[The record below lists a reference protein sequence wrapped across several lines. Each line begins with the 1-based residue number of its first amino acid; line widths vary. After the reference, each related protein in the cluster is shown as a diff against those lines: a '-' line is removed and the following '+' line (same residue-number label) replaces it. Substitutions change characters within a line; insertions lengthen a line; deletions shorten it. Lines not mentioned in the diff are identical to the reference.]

1 MLSNTTDWPKRA
13 HIVPMKRLTWFEA
26 QVMENYVEGPNDR
39 YGINAAAN
47 MMLLK
52 SDLHKSF
59 DNRQWT
65 ALPVDG
71 HWVARF
77 FKPTDSLG
85 YVYHNREVNINAG
98 VAPQLLFARFALLI
112 FDSLISFIR
121 AYRRDAIPIKV
132 NRMQKNLTPTYATS
146 LLPSERRSTPSSS
159 SQAGQ
164 KRSRTNTPR
173 QTNQP
178 GDNDDDRPL
187 FDDSFKSTTLVND
200 DSKDDDDKG
209 SIGDETLYP
218 AVDVSCDADGS
229 IHGSKKRCSSFHGAI
244 VAVNLETLRQKLLNV
259 PLQYITRDEGLGVE
273 LSEGCL

>member
-1 MLSNTTDWPKRA
+1 
-13 HIVPMKRLTWFEA
+13 
-26 QVMENYVEGPNDR
+26 MENYIEGPNDR

-59 DNRQWT
+59 ENHQWT

-85 YVYHNREVNINAG
+85 YIYHNREVNINAG
-98 VAPQLLFARFALLI
+98 VAPQLLFAHFALLI

-121 AYRRDAIPIKV
+121 THRRDAIPIKV
-132 NRMQKNLTPTYATS
+132 NGMHKNLTPTYANS
-146 LLPSERRSTPSSS
+146 LLPSERGGTPSSS
-159 SQAGQ
+159 GQAGQ

-178 GDNDDDRPL
+178 GYNDNDHPL
-187 FDDSFKSTTLVND
+187 FDDSFEGTSLVND
-200 DSKDDDDKG
+200 DGQGNDDIG
-209 SIGDETLYP
+209 AIGDETLFP

-229 IHGSKKRCSSFHGAI
+229 IHGSKKRRSSFDGAI
-244 VAVNLETLRQKLLNV
+244 VAVNLEALR
-259 PLQYITRDEGLGVE
+259 
-273 LSEGCL
+273 